1 MDNKKTLVGMVTS
14 KPALQTSSYHG
25 DTIPPGLENARLMLL
40 LHLACAELSEVHA
53 RSYYTVNMFGLF

>member
-25 DTIPPGLENARLMLL
+25 DTMPPGLENARLMLL

-53 RSYYTVNMFGLF
+53 LSY